1 MPVIKISRTT
11 VHPNPLCP
19 LCLCGAFF
27 LVLFWIGGCA
37 HVTGQHDSG
46 RARLPAD
53 TLVRLFHSQF
63 EGPGIAVRQV
73 VRDPIRWRRAWIR
86 ARSASTDSAPPAVDF
101 SRQMVIIA
109 GMGSVPSTGFELFI
123 DSVVPIE
130 TETLV
135 FVRSTS
141 SGSCPA
147 GGMEARPVD
156 IVRVPRTTSPV
167 QFMEETEVHRC

>member
-1 MPVIKISRTT
+1 MSSVVT
-11 VHPNPLCP
+11 
-19 LCLCGAFF
+19 AFVAA
-27 LVLFWIGGCA
+27 LVLWLGGCA
-37 HVTGQHDSG
+37 HATSRSERTPERIPGDS
-46 RARLPAD
+46 
-53 TLVRLFHSQF
+53 LVRLFHSQF
-63 EGPGIAVRQV
+63 DGPAVAVRQV

-86 ARSASTDSAPPAVDF
+86 ARSATTDSAPPAVDF

>member
-1 MPVIKISRTT
+1 M
-11 VHPNPLCP
+11 
-19 LCLCGAFF
+19 
-27 LVLFWIGGCA
+27 
-37 HVTGQHDSG
+37 
-46 RARLPAD
+46 
-53 TLVRLFHSQF
+53 
-63 EGPGIAVRQV
+63 RQV
-73 VRDPIRWRRAWIR
+73 VRDPIRWRRAWIH

-130 TETLV
+130 SETLV

-156 IVRVPRTTSPV
+156 IVRVPRTTAPV
-167 QFMEETEVHRC
+167 QFMEETEVRRC

>member
-1 MPVIKISRTT
+1 
-11 VHPNPLCP
+11 
-19 LCLCGAFF
+19 
-27 LVLFWIGGCA
+27 
-37 HVTGQHDSG
+37 
-46 RARLPAD
+46 
-53 TLVRLFHSQF
+53 LVRLFHSQF
-63 EGPGIAVRQV
+63 DGPAVAVRQV

-86 ARSASTDSAPPAVDF
+86 ARSATTDSAPPAVDF

-156 IVRVPRTTSPV
+156 IVRVPRTTPPV